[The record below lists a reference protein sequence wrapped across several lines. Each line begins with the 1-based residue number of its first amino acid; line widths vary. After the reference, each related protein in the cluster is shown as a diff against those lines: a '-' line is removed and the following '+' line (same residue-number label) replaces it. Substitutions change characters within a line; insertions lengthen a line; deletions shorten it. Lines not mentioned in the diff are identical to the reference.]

1 MEITTLGIDL
11 AKSVFQLHGV
21 DRDGAIVLQKKVRR
35 GALLD
40 ILSRLEPCLIGMEA
54 CPSSHFWAR
63 EIAAL
68 GHDVRLI
75 PPAYVKPFV
84 KRQKTT
90 QPMPRRSAKPPSVRR
105 CGSFP

>member
-1 MEITTLGIDL
+1 MKITTLGIDL

-21 DRDGAIVLQKKVRR
+21 DADGTVVLQKKLRR
-35 GALLD
+35 GAVLD
-40 ILSRLEPCLIGMEA
+40 FLGKLEPCLIGMEA

-75 PPAYVKPFV
+75 CAAHTGRTNDRNLLRYTSLKKSLAKKEPSTND
-84 KRQKTT
+84 KT
-90 QPMPRRSAKPPSVRR
+90 M
-105 CGSFP
+105 